1 MKAYLAILYA
11 RMATLLQYRAAAFAG
26 VATQIFWAMIKTM
39 ILTAFYAQTTA
50 SQPISLVQ
58 AITFIWLG
66 QALLALLPWNI
77 DKELEAQVKNGNV
90 SYELVRPI
98 DLYSLWYA
106 RAFAIRTVPTIMRCI
121 PVFIIAIL
129 FFGLTAPISWTAFL
143 AFGVSLIFGSFL
155 STAITTLIIISLFWT
170 ISGEGIQRLMPHVA
184 LLLSGLTIPLP
195 LFPEWL
201 QPFLSF
207 QPLRGIIDIPSRL
220 YTGVI
225 PVQEAFYYLGF
236 QLIWILVLVGMGRW
250 LMGRALRQIEIQGG

>member
-1 MKAYLAILYA
+1 MKAYLAILYV
-11 RMATLLQYRAAAFAG
+11 RMATLLQYRGAAFAG
-26 VATQIFWAMIKTM
+26 VATQVFWAIIKTM
-39 ILTAFYAQTTA
+39 IITAFYAQAST
-50 SQPISLVQ
+50 SQPISLAQ

-77 DKELEAQVKNGNV
+77 DKELEAQVKNGNI

-98 DLYSLWYA
+98 NLYSLWYA
-106 RAFAIRTVPTIMRCI
+106 RAFAIRTVPTLMRCI
-121 PVFIIAIL
+121 PVFIIATM
-129 FFGLTAPISWTAFL
+129 FFGLTAPISWAASL
-143 AFGVSLIFGSFL
+143 VFGVSLIFGSFL
-155 STAITTLIIISLFWT
+155 SAAITTLIIISLFWT

-184 LLLSGLTIPLP
+184 LLLSGLIVPLP

-225 PVQEAFYYLGF
+225 PAQEAFYYLGF
-236 QLIWILVLVGMGRW
+236 QLIWILVLVGVGRW
-250 LMGRALRQIEIQGG
+250 LMSRALRQIVIQGG